1 MRVLVGFGELPGGDG
16 VVAVSDA
23 EEAADVLDRSR
34 GGDVLVISEPGETER
49 TSRMARTATA
59 RDDVGLVVLG
69 GHRTAR
75 ILVASCLL
83 ALPVARYA
91 SAPVVADR
99 AAGRIRTRLALSSV
113 SRLGDPVPTLRQH
126 VRGWL
131 PSTAFD
137 VDVTA
142 GAVHEVRSVVWPV
155 TPGDVVVW
163 DASPERRRLTVT
175 LEPAREPDL
184 TLPPR
189 PQAPAWRA
197 REWAE
202 ASWLDRTPDAVAAE
216 ILADLPARPCPMCD
230 RPATGPR
237 CIFCGNAREDEAA
250 AAVPVGAA
258 PVAAVPV
265 AAAPAESTVTAAAGG
280 TR

>member
-34 GGDVLVISEPGETER
+34 GGDVLVISGPGETER
-49 TSRMARTATA
+49 TSRMARTAMA
-59 RDDVGLVVLG
+59 RGDVGLVVLS

-83 ALPVARYA
+83 ALPLARYA
-91 SAPVVADR
+91 SAPAVAAR
-99 AAGRIRTRLALSSV
+99 AAGRVRTRLALSSV
-113 SRLGDPVPTLRQH
+113 SRLGNPAPTLRQH

-137 VDVTA
+137 VDITA
-142 GAVHEVRSVVWPV
+142 GEVRETRSVVWPV
-155 TPGDVVVW
+155 APADVVVW

-175 LEPAREPDL
+175 LEPARDPDL
-184 TLPPR
+184 TLPAR

-202 ASWLDRTPDAVAAE
+202 ASWLDRTPDVVARE
-216 ILADLPARPCPMCD
+216 ILAALPARPCPMCD

-237 CIFCGNAREDEAA
+237 CIFCGNTGGDDVTA
-250 AAVPVGAA
+250 GAA
-258 PVAAVPV
+258 DRSETAV
-265 AAAPAESTVTAAAGG
+265 TVNSGG
-280 TR
+280 AR